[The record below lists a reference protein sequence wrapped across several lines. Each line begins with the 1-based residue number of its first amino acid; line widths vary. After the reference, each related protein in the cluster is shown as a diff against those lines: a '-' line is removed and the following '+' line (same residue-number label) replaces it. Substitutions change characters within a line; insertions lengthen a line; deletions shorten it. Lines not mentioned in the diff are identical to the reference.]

1 MGNINPTYFDRV
13 RYTLRSKHLDPLIIT
28 EPIGWKDDEKEFSRH
43 EKYHGIIVK
52 FSNSLK
58 FIDSGADYILLIFD
72 IDDIN
77 GEIELI
83 KDEKHPQTDEWTEI
97 YSGYLDLSTLSQENG
112 QVSVKFNSGGLEQL
126 LKSRESEQ
134 VEIDRT
140 STIDGGSIPPL
151 NTIDVELEGRRIF
164 LKTKYEKDKGTNF
177 ITLNVESD
185 AGNTRRATTGF
196 PLKLINKSHE
206 NAQNVI
212 FGSEGGSSAGTNG
225 INFFAVSDR
234 IRNLRVKGEKIQ
246 FKPVVTAWDFDWA
259 IISVCL
265 TTYQDGVAYNL
276 KSRDYLF
283 SSQNF
288 TGSSFGQIVQT
299 HNIFRELNFD
309 KNITLLEGESL
320 ALEFY
325 IESDLSSGLNRHFR
339 VDFTEMNGNLFV
351 DENSFFEKTVTKS
364 ILAHEMADR
373 LVTIATGKQNAFY
386 SDFLGR
392 TDIGY
397 PVDGKGSLVAFTHGF
412 WVRGFDKLPL
422 PSEGPPKVENMF
434 KPLTTSP
441 KDFFESMH
449 SVWNTGIGIE
459 KIGFNERVR
468 LEPLSFF
475 YNNNVTIKIGQVKN
489 VKRNVVSDKY
499 YSSVEAGY
507 ELGGDYEE
515 ACGLD
520 EYNAKA
526 TFTTV
531 INRIKNTFTKISK
544 YRADSYGLEFTRRKQ
559 KSLNDTEDT
568 ARDNHIWFLDLKR
581 GVTAIFKQ
589 RKWQDD
595 FSQEPTGVFSP
606 ETATNLRLS
615 PVNCLFRHSWWFSGS
630 LVKFATDKLKY
641 GSSTANS
648 KLNTKVRTDSTYS
661 SNPNNIPGNGNQYA
675 ENGDIINSEFLRA
688 KFVPM
693 EIEFEF
699 ECDFNVMQQING
711 TTTILGKQIP
721 NFYGLVEFT
730 NEKNTIERG
739 FLMNLKPN
747 GKGQWKLLKANR

>member
-13 RYTLRSKHLDPLIIT
+13 RYTLKSKLLGPLIIT
-28 EPIGWKDDEKEFSRH
+28 EPIGWKDDDKEYARH
-43 EKYHGIIVK
+43 EKYHGIIAK

-58 FIDSGADYILLIFD
+58 FIDSAADYIQLVLD
-72 IDDIN
+72 LGGIN
-77 GEIELI
+77 EEIELI
-83 KDEKHPQTDEWTEI
+83 KDEKHSQTDEWTEI
-97 YSGYLDLSTLSQENG
+97 YSGYLDLSTWSTENG

-140 STIDGGSIPPL
+140 TTIDGGSIPPL

-164 LKTKYEKDKGTNF
+164 LKTKYEKDKGTNL
-177 ITLNVESD
+177 ITLDVQSD

-212 FGSEGGSSAGTNG
+212 LGSEGDSNNGTNG
-225 INFFAVSDR
+225 INFFAISDR
-234 IRNLRVKGEKIQ
+234 TRNLRVKGEKIR

-265 TTYQDGVAYNL
+265 TTYKDGTNYNL

-283 SSQNF
+283 SSQSLP
-288 TGSSFGQIVQT
+288 GSSFSQIVQT
-299 HNIFRELNFD
+299 HNNLRELNFD

-325 IESDLSSGLNRHFR
+325 IESDLSSGSNRHFR
-339 VDFTEMNGNLFV
+339 VDFTEMSGNLFI
-351 DENSFFEKTVTKS
+351 DENSFFEKTTTKA
-364 ILAHEMADR
+364 ILAHEMGDR
-373 LVTIATGKQNAFY
+373 LVTIATGKENAFY

-397 PVDGKGSLVAFTHGF
+397 PVDGKGSLVGFTHGF

-422 PSEGPPKVENMF
+422 PSEGPPKIENLF
-434 KPLTTSP
+434 KPLTTSA
-441 KDFFESMH
+441 KDFFDSMH

-468 LEPLSFF
+468 LEPLSYF
-475 YNNNVTIKIGQVKN
+475 YNNNVTIKLGQVKN
-489 VKRNVVSDKY
+489 VKRSIVVDKY
-499 YSSVEAGY
+499 YSSVEVGY
-507 ELGGDYEE
+507 EQGGDYEE

-520 EYNAKA
+520 EYNVKA

-531 INRIKNTFTKISK
+531 INRVKNVFTKVSK
-544 YRADSYGLEFTRRKQ
+544 YRSDSYGMEFTRRKQ

-568 ARDNHIWFLDLKR
+568 TRDSNIWFLDLKR

-615 PVNCLFRHSWWFSGS
+615 PVNNLLRHSWWFAGS
-630 LVKFATDKLKY
+630 LIKYSTDKLKY
-641 GSSTANS
+641 GSSDANS
-648 KLNTKVRTDSTYS
+648 KLKTKVRTDSGYS
-661 SNPNNIPGNGNQYA
+661 NNPNNIPGNGNEYA
-675 ENGDIINSEFLRA
+675 ENGDIINSEFQRA
-688 KFVPM
+688 RFVPE

-699 ECDFNVMQQING
+699 SCDFGVMQQING
-711 TTTILGKQIP
+711 TTTIQGKKIP

-730 NEKNTIERG
+730 NEKNDIERG